1 MAASKHVFQAPKGMR
16 DFFPEDMAVRQ
27 HLERAWRSA
36 SIRHGFE
43 EIGGPTF
50 EHLDLFTIKSGEGIV
65 SELFSFQR
73 SGGDTDYALRPE
85 FTPTL
90 ARMAASKGRSLP
102 LPTKWFAIPDL
113 FRAERPQRGR
123 LREHRQWNVDLLGA
137 PGPDADAEV
146 IAVAV
151 TALRGLGLGPADIRV
166 RISHRGAAAGL
177 LAACGVPGDRMAEA
191 FSLVDRRE
199 KVPTEVFATQAAAIG
214 LDEAGVA
221 RLDKIAA
228 SRLPATTQPT
238 TIAEK
243 HDLPVDAVSELTSLS
258 VELDKRG
265 LLPFCDWDLGIVRGL
280 AYYTGTVWE
289 IHDAAGTFRAVAGG
303 GRYDELVGLFGGP
316 TIPACGFGMGDVV
329 LALLLEDRGLLDA
342 DHGVLSPRPDVFVVS
357 SGDDQAEGLFI
368 PLATSLRDAGLHVR
382 HTFKAGRN
390 IGKQLK
396 EASGHLAKFAVILGD
411 ELDSG
416 HMVVKDMTA
425 GEQFKVPAGDL
436 AAWLQRRLAGYAA
449 DKRSCEH

>member
-1 MAASKHVFQAPKGMR
+1 MAGSTHVFQAPKGMR
-16 DFFPEDMAVRQ
+16 DFFPDDMAVRR
-27 HLERAWRSA
+27 HLEAAWRSA
-36 SIRHGFE
+36 SIRHGFD

-50 EHLDLFTIKSGEGIV
+50 EHLDLYTVKSGEGIV
-65 SELFSFQR
+65 SELFSFRR

-90 ARMAASKGRSLP
+90 ARMAAAKGRSLA

-151 TALRGLGLGPADIRV
+151 MALRGLGLGPEDIRV

-177 LAACGVPGDRMAEA
+177 LMSCGVAEERLADA

-199 KVPTEVFATQAAAIG
+199 KIPADVFATQAAALG
-214 LDEAGVA
+214 LDAEGVE
-221 RLDKIAA
+221 RLDAIAG
-228 SRLPATTQPT
+228 SRTPATTAPES
-238 TIAEK
+238 IAQT
-243 HDLPVDAVSELTSLS
+243 HGLDPDAVRDLADLS
-258 VELDKRG
+258 RELDRRG

-289 IHDAAGTFRAVAGG
+289 IHDASGSFRAIAGG
-303 GRYDELVGLFGGP
+303 GRYDGLVALFGGP
-316 TIPACGFGMGDVV
+316 AVPACGFGMGDVV
-329 LALLLEDRGLLDA
+329 LALLLEDRGLLNA
-342 DHGVLSPRPDVFVVS
+342 EHGVETPRPDVFVVS
-357 SGDDQAEGLFI
+357 SGGEDAEQRFI

-382 HTFKAGRN
+382 HTFKATRN

-396 EASGHLAKFAVILGD
+396 EASGHRARFAIILGD
-411 ELDSG
+411 EIADNR
-416 HMVVKDMTA
+416 VTVKDLDA
-425 GEQFKVPAGDL
+425 GEQTELTFGDL
-436 AAWLQRRLAGYAA
+436 ATWLQRRLAGHQGERATC
-449 DKRSCEH
+449 DR

>member
-1 MAASKHVFQAPKGMR
+1 MAASKHVLQAPKGMR
-16 DFFPEDMAVRQ
+16 DFFPEDMAIRQ

-36 SIRHGFE
+36 AVRHGFE

-50 EHLDLFTIKSGEGIV
+50 EHLDLFKIKSGEGIV

-146 IAVAV
+146 IAVAIA
-151 TALRGLGLGPADIRV
+151 ALRGLGLGSSDVRV

-177 LAACGVPGDRMAEA
+177 LSACGVVDDRMADA

-199 KVPTEVFATQAAAIG
+199 KVPPDVFATQAAAIG
-214 LDEAGVA
+214 LDAQGVA
-221 RLDKIAA
+221 RLDQIAA
-228 SRLPATTQPT
+228 CRLPATTPPA
-238 TIAEK
+238 TIAEQQR
-243 HDLPVDAVSELTSLS
+243 LPVESVSDLAALSL
-258 VELDKRG
+258 ELDKRG
-265 LLPFCDWDLGIVRGL
+265 LLPFCEWDLGIVRGL

-289 IHDAAGTFRAVAGG
+289 IHDAEGVFRAIAGG
-303 GRYDELVGLFGGP
+303 GRYDGLVELFGGP
-316 TIPACGFGMGDVV
+316 SMPACGFGMGDVV
-329 LALLLEDRGLLDA
+329 LALLLEERGLLDPA
-342 DHGVLSPRPDVFVVS
+342 HGVGTPRPDVFIVS
-357 SGDDQAEGLFI
+357 SGDDKAEALFT

-390 IGKQLK
+390 VGKQLK
-396 EASGHLAKFAVILGD
+396 EASGHHARFAIILGE
-411 ELDSG
+411 ELANG
-416 HMVVKDMTA
+416 IIVVKDMSS
-425 GEQFKVPAGDL
+425 GEQAKVPHGDL
-436 AAWLQRRLAGYAA
+436 AAWLQRRLAGHAA
-449 DKRSCEH
+449 ERPSCEP